1 MQNRDD
7 QRLMEEAYLSIYEVD
22 DNLIDEGVS
31 DWIKSSTLKGAAT
44 RVAKGVLSQLPDTAA
59 AIDAGAQAIG
69 SDWRTGDIGRDKARD
84 GVVAPK
90 GTADF
95 INAELAKSGFIAKPE
110 DILLNKAQNG
120 GDIVVYKLEQ
130 PRNAQGQYGQKTY
143 GSKYNDRL
151 KFTLINNTFK
161 IVSHPKQ

>member
-22 DNLIDEGVS
+22 DNLIDEGAS
-31 DWIKSSTLKGAAT
+31 DFLKRA
-44 RVAKGVLSQLPDTAA
+44 AKGVLSQLPDTAA
-59 AIDAGAQAIG
+59 AIDAGAEAIG
-69 SDWRTGDIGRDKARD
+69 SDWRTGDIGKKKDRD

-110 DILLNKAQNG
+110 DVLLNKAQNG
-120 GDIVVYKLEQ
+120 GDIVVYKLVQ
-130 PRNAQGQYGQKTY
+130 QRNAQGQYGQKTY

>member
-31 DWIKSSTLKGAAT
+31 DWIKGSTWKGAAT

-69 SDWRTGDIGRDKARD
+69 SDWRTGDIGKKKD

-120 GDIVVYKLEQ
+120 GDIVVYKLVQ
-130 PRNAQGQYGQKTY
+130 QRNALGQYGQKTY
-143 GSKYNDRL
+143 GSKYNDKL